1 MMKETMRTEVHFIKP
16 TTKNKR
22 LGWFIFFW
30 IGLLVLAGVGCAT
43 TGKAKKEVQVEF
55 RLAYNKPKQGA
66 TMMIV
71 PGIEKKV
78 YVDPYP
84 VLTRMDIASATVVED
99 PAGLGLEFIFTPVG
113 SARLYEVTSQ
123 NVGNRLALFINGK
136 LVAAPIIREPITAGR
151 AVMFGKLDR
160 RELERIA
167 KALSQ

>member
-1 MMKETMRTEVHFIKP
+1 MRTEIH
-16 TTKNKR
+16 TTRPAGRNSPAS
-22 LGWFIFFW
+22 L
-30 IGLLVLAGVGCAT
+30 LTVLVLLGIGWLALWGTGCAT

-55 RLAYNKPKQGA
+55 RLAYNQPKQGA
-66 TMMIV
+66 TLMVV

-84 VLTRMDIASATVVED
+84 VLTRMDVASATVVED
-99 PAGLGLEFIFTPVG
+99 PVGVGLEFIFTPVG
-113 SARLYEVTSQ
+113 SARLYEVTSK

-160 RELERIA
+160 KELERIA

>member
-1 MMKETMRTEVHFIKP
+1 MMNKAIRTVGYFIKP
-16 TTKNKR
+16 ITKAKGF
-22 LGWFIFFW
+22 GWFVFLW
-30 IGLLVLAGVGCAT
+30 VGLLVLAGSGCAT
-43 TGKAKKEVQVEF
+43 TGKAKKEVRVEF

-99 PAGLGLEFIFTPVG
+99 PVGLGLEFIFTPVG